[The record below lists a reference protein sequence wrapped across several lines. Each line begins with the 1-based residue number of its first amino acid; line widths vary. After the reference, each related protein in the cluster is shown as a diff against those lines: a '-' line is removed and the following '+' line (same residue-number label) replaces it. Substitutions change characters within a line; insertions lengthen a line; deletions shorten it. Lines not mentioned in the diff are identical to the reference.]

1 MAPRTMARVRQVSP
15 AFVLALAACASTD
28 SEEQPT
34 TTRDAVSR
42 IAPFTDATP
51 TALPSQL
58 CTGSERGCYT
68 NYAITADLDGDGN
81 LDLVMANG
89 GGHFVP
95 STPEPQAVYFGDGR
109 GGFSLASLPGAADSL
124 VRQVAVADFDGDGRL
139 DIYFPGGYGTNAD
152 QLWFQR
158 APRVFENDPRKLAG
172 GLKSSAGGVH
182 AGDFDGDGDIDLA
195 LADWGAHP
203 NPDGSTPASAVTL
216 RLYVNDGQ
224 GNFAAGATLAAPEGS
239 SATDVDFADVD
250 GDFDLDIVLTNR
262 NGQSRLFANDG
273 KGNFTDVTHLLAFP
287 KKRGP
292 FSFNAELCDLD
303 HDGDLDILYDSAASG
318 LTGHTSQVL
327 INDGTGHFVDDTQA
341 RVTGEARTDDN
352 QLKCADID
360 NDGDYDLVV
369 ASLSNPTEKLLRN
382 DGTGHFTNVNGIFP
396 RASDPTLAI
405 DLGDFNGDG
414 RLDLFTANGEVPH
427 QSWLERIYLNAST
440 SAVDASPPT
449 FRAVEHPSAVPG
461 HATVVR
467 IAVLDGNTSETGQH
481 VKSVAVDV
489 TVDGET
495 KTVPAAFVGGDLFRA
510 AIPPVHAGATM
521 TIVPRAKDRAG
532 NEARGDAFTIAMPLP
547 PSTH

>member
-1 MAPRTMARVRQVSP
+1 MAIRAPFAPHLSP
-15 AFVLALAACASTD
+15 LVMVAVAACAASGDSHEEPATSTD
-28 SEEQPT
+28 
-34 TTRDAVSR
+34 RLSR
-42 IAPFTDATP
+42 IAPFTDATS

-58 CTGSERGCYT
+58 CTGSDKGCYT
-68 NYAITADLDGDGN
+68 NYAITADLDGDGY

-95 STPEPQAVYFGDGR
+95 QAPEPQAVYFGDGR
-109 GGFSLASLPGAADSL
+109 GGFTRSSFTGADSL

-139 DIYFPGGYGTNAD
+139 DIYFPGGYGLTPD

-158 APRVFENDPRKLAG
+158 APRTFTNEPAKLAG
-172 GLKSSAGGVH
+172 GLTSSAGGVH
-182 AGDFDGDGDIDLA
+182 AGDFDGDGDIDLVV
-195 LADWGAHP
+195 ADWGAHP
-203 NPDGSTPASAVTL
+203 NPDSSTPASAVTL
-216 RLYVNDGQ
+216 RLYVNDGH
-224 GNFAAGATLAAPEGS
+224 GTFTAGPTMPAPEGS
-239 SATDVDFADVD
+239 SATDVDFADID

-273 KGNFTDVTHLLAFP
+273 KGNFTDVTRALAFP

-303 HDGDLDILYDSAASG
+303 HDGDLDILYDSAASS
-318 LTGHTSQVL
+318 LAGHTSQVL
-327 INDGTGHFVDDTQA
+327 INDGTGHFRDDTEA

-396 RASDPTLAI
+396 RANDPTLAI

-427 QSWLERIYLNAST
+427 ASWLERIYLNAVT
-440 SAVDASPPT
+440 SAVDAAPPT
-449 FRAVEHPSAVPG
+449 FRAVEHPTAIPG
-461 HATVVR
+461 HPTIVR
-467 IAVLDGNTSETGQH
+467 LAVLDANTSETGQH
-481 VKSVAVDV
+481 VKSVSLDV
-489 TVDGET
+489 TVDGQT
-495 KTVPAAFVGGDLFRA
+495 KTIPATFIGGDLFRA
-510 AIPPVHAGATM
+510 AIPPVHAGSTM
-521 TIVPRAKDRAG
+521 TVVPRATDRAG
-532 NEARGDAFTIAMPLP
+532 NEARGDGFTVEMPLP
-547 PSTH
+547 DSTH